1 MRVTRGRPPRT
12 GPTELESAVEAWKTI
27 HDVTVFLVERIP
39 PELWTAP
46 VPGFRSGRKT
56 VRSIAVHLH
65 NSRVGWIRTLGS
77 EHGIATPAR
86 VVEKTATPRQLAAAL
101 NRSSQGMVHL
111 FELGA
116 ANGGSIPPSKRY
128 VWRNLPLDVG
138 HVLAYFSAH
147 EGHHRG
153 QIVMLGRQLG
163 KPLPREAIEGLWAF
177 TTRVRSRRPRPNR

>member
-1 MRVTRGRPPRT
+1 MRVTRERPTRT
-12 GPTELESAVEAWKTI
+12 DPTEPGRAAVEAWRTI
-27 HDVTVFLVERIP
+27 NDVTVFLVERIP
-39 PELWTAP
+39 PELWAAP
-46 VPGFRSGRKT
+46 VPGFHRKT
-56 VRSIAVHLH
+56 VKSIAVHLH

-77 EHGIATPAR
+77 EHGIAVPAR
-86 VVEKTATPRQLAAAL
+86 VDEKTVTRRQLAAAL
-101 NRSSQGMVHL
+101 NRSGRGMVHL
-111 FELGA
+111 LELGA

-138 HVLAYFSAH
+138 HVLAYFAAH